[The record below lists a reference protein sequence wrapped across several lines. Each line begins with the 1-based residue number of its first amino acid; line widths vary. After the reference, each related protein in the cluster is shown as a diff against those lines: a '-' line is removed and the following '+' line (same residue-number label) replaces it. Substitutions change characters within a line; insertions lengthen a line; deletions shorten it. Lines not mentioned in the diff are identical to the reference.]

1 MKLVVAIIKPFKLD
15 EVRQAL
21 TAIGVHG
28 MTVTEVK
35 GYGRQKGHTEIY
47 RGAEYVVNF
56 LPKLRI
62 EIAVASDIA
71 EKAVGVITAN
81 ARTGQIGDGKIFVT
95 PIDHALQNPHRR
107 DRQRRALR
115 FQYFNARRQRCRRAS
130 RDSQETTTRRG
141 NSMGAPSYRAASNAA
156 LTLLAA
162 NFLLTTPASAET
174 SAINPADTAWMIV
187 ATALVLMMTIP
198 GLALFYSGMVR
209 KKNVLATMAQSL
221 AAVAMI
227 SILWVAFG
235 YSLAF
240 VGDGPWIGSLD
251 RWFLVGMTMDS
262 VNPAAKTIPEA
273 LFMLYQMT
281 FAIITVALVAGAV
294 ADRMRFSAYLLFSA
308 GWFMFAYVP
317 LAHWVWGGGFL
328 ATMGVLDFAGG
339 LVVHLSAGVGGLVA
353 AKVMGRR
360 HGYGSENLAPFD
372 LSLAVMGTGL
382 LWVGW
387 FGFNGGSALAANSR
401 AVMAITATHLAACA
415 GALTWAAIEWAT
427 RRKPSVLGMISGA
440 IAGLGTITPAS
451 GFVAPWHG
459 VIIGVVAGTLC
470 FWACTW
476 LKQRLQY
483 DDSLDVFG
491 VHGIGGMTGT
501 LLAGVFAV
509 SAIGGTSGLL
519 EGNPQQVLIQL
530 YGVAATLVWSGG
542 VTFVLLKLVSVFVP
556 LRVSLQQELEGL
568 DISQHGE
575 ALQ

>member
-1 MKLVVAIIKPFKLD
+1 LALVGFA
-15 EVRQAL
+15 
-21 TAIGVHG
+21 
-28 MTVTEVK
+28 
-35 GYGRQKGHTEIY
+35 
-47 RGAEYVVNF
+47 
-56 LPKLRI
+56 
-62 EIAVASDIA
+62 
-71 EKAVGVITAN
+71 
-81 ARTGQIGDGKIFVT
+81 
-95 PIDHALQNPHRR
+95 
-107 DRQRRALR
+107 
-115 FQYFNARRQRCRRAS
+115 
-130 RDSQETTTRRG
+130 
-141 NSMGAPSYRAASNAA
+141 
-156 LTLLAA
+156 
-162 NFLLTTPASAET
+162 TPATPAFAET
-174 SAINPADTAWMIV
+174 STINSADTAWMIV

-198 GLALFYSGMVR
+198 GLALFYAGMVR

-221 AAVAMI
+221 AAVALV

-240 VGDGPWIGSLD
+240 VGDGPWLGTLD
-251 RWFLVGMTMDS
+251 RWFLAGLSMES

-294 ADRMRFSAYLLFSA
+294 ADRMRFSAYLLFTI
-308 GWFMFAYVP
+308 GWFTFVYVP

-328 ATMGVLDFAGG
+328 ATAGVLDFAGG
-339 LVVHLSAGVGGLVA
+339 LVVHLSAGIGGLVA

-360 HGYGSENLAPFD
+360 HGFGTENLAPFD
-372 LSLAVMGTGL
+372 LSLAVIGTGM

-415 GALTWAAIEWAT
+415 GALTWAAVEWTT

-459 VIIGVVAGTLC
+459 IVIGVVAGVFC
-470 FWACTW
+470 FWACTS
-476 LKQRLQY
+476 LKARFRY

-509 SAIGGTSGLL
+509 AAIGGTPGLI
-519 EGNPQQVLIQL
+519 EGHAQQVLIQL
-530 YGVAATLVWSGG
+530 YGIGVTLLWSGI
-542 VTFVLLKLVSVFVP
+542 VTFVLLKLVGVFAP

>member
-1 MKLVVAIIKPFKLD
+1 M
-15 EVRQAL
+15 R
-21 TAIGVHG
+21 
-28 MTVTEVK
+28 
-35 GYGRQKGHTEIY
+35 
-47 RGAEYVVNF
+47 
-56 LPKLRI
+56 
-62 EIAVASDIA
+62 
-71 EKAVGVITAN
+71 
-81 ARTGQIGDGKIFVT
+81 
-95 PIDHALQNPHRR
+95 
-107 DRQRRALR
+107 
-115 FQYFNARRQRCRRAS
+115 S
-130 RDSQETTTRRG
+130 RS
-141 NSMGAPSYRAASNAA
+141 A
-156 LTLLAA
+156 
-162 NFLLTTPASAET
+162 TPAFAAET
-174 SAINPADTAWMIV
+174 STINAADTAWMIV

-221 AAVAMI
+221 AAVAII

-240 VGDGPWIGSLD
+240 VGDGPWIGTLD
-251 RWFLVGMTMDS
+251 RWFLIGMTHGG

-308 GWFMFAYVP
+308 GWFMFVYVP

-339 LVVHLSAGVGGLVA
+339 LVVHLSAGIGGLVA
-353 AKVMGRR
+353 AKVIGRR
-360 HGYGSENLAPFD
+360 QGYGSENLAPFD
-372 LSLAVMGTGL
+372 LSLAVIGTGL

-459 VIIGVVAGTLC
+459 IVIGVVAGTLC

-476 LKQRLQY
+476 LKQRLKY

-509 SAIGGTSGLL
+509 NAIGGTAGPDRGQS
-519 EGNPQQVLIQL
+519 
-530 YGVAATLVWSGG
+530 AAGPDPALRRSPSPWSGPAAPPLCCSSWSACSCRCGCRCSRSWKASISRSTAKRCNRSTHLNYRLLALPLGRIMSG
-542 VTFVLLKLVSVFVP
+542 VWRAHDLGRP
-556 LRVSLQQELEGL
+556 
-568 DISQHGE
+568 DY
-575 ALQ
+575 ALGATEWRRIAQFPQRAKRAGFINR

>member
-1 MKLVVAIIKPFKLD
+1 
-15 EVRQAL
+15 
-21 TAIGVHG
+21 
-28 MTVTEVK
+28 
-35 GYGRQKGHTEIY
+35 
-47 RGAEYVVNF
+47 
-56 LPKLRI
+56 
-62 EIAVASDIA
+62 
-71 EKAVGVITAN
+71 
-81 ARTGQIGDGKIFVT
+81 
-95 PIDHALQNPHRR
+95 
-107 DRQRRALR
+107 
-115 FQYFNARRQRCRRAS
+115 
-130 RDSQETTTRRG
+130 
-141 NSMGAPSYRAASNAA
+141 MGAPSYRAASNAA
-156 LTLLAA
+156 LTVLAA

-174 SAINPADTAWMIV
+174 STINAADTAWMIV

-227 SILWVAFG
+227 SILWVTFG

-240 VGDGPWIGSLD
+240 VGDGPWIGTLD
-251 RWFLVGMTMDS
+251 RWFLIGMTMDS

-339 LVVHLSAGVGGLVA
+339 LVVHLSAGIGGLVA

-491 VHGIGGMTGT
+491 VHGIGGLTGT

-509 SAIGGTSGLL
+509 KRDRRHRRPARRQRAAGADPALRRRRHTGLVRRRHLRAAQARERIRPAPGIAAAGAGGSRHLAARRSAAVVCP
-519 EGNPQQVLIQL
+519 PQ
-530 YGVAATLVWSGG
+530 YRAACLTAG
-542 VTFVLLKLVSVFVP
+542 
-556 LRVSLQQELEGL
+556 QEYVR
-568 DISQHGE
+568 SQ
-575 ALQ
+575 ARS